1 MRPAF
6 RSDAAHD
13 IAGLRVATWRY
24 PGAHVPPPAREDR
37 IGLAIGM
44 MLLAYAAFTCLD
56 SSAKWL
62 VTSGMSPWT
71 AVCARYAVHLAI
83 VAALVLPVQGTR
95 SLASRSPRLEVL
107 RACLLLGSTLL
118 NFTAVRYLPLTV
130 TATIMFAMP
139 IFITVLSIP
148 LLGESVGI
156 RRWAAVLVG
165 FLGILIVMQPWSG
178 NFHWA
183 MLFSIG
189 AVLCASVYT
198 ILTRRLAGVDS
209 TNTQQLYAALVATA
223 GVAPVAAV
231 DWTPPQGSLG
241 WTLFACMGLFGWSGH
256 QLLTAAHRY
265 AAASV
270 LAPFVYTQLIYMT
283 LASWL
288 VFAQPPTI
296 WVLAGA
302 PIVAG
307 SGFYI
312 WWRERQLARSA
323 AQGERKRA

>member
-1 MRPAF
+1 
-6 RSDAAHD
+6 
-13 IAGLRVATWRY
+13 VATWRF
-24 PGAHVPPPAREDR
+24 PGAHVPIPAREDR
-37 IGLAIGM
+37 IGLAVGM
-44 MLLAYAAFTCLD
+44 MLLAYLAFTCLD

-83 VAALVLPVQGTR
+83 VAALVLPVQGVR
-95 SLASRSPRLEVL
+95 SLASRSPRLEVM

-139 IFITVLSIP
+139 IFITVLSVP
-148 LLGESVGI
+148 LLGEAVGL
-156 RRWAAVLVG
+156 RRWLAVLVG
-165 FLGILIVMQPWSG
+165 FGGILVVMQPWG
-178 NFHWA
+178 GAFHWA
-183 MLFSIG
+183 MLLSIG
-189 AVLCASVYT
+189 AVLCGSVYT

-209 TNTQQLYAALVATA
+209 TNTQQLYAALVATL
-223 GVAPVAAV
+223 GVLPFAAA
-231 DWTPPQGSLG
+231 DWTPPAGALG
-241 WTLFACMGLFGWSGH
+241 WTLFACMGVFGWAGH

-265 AAASV
+265 ALASV

-283 LASWL
+283 LASWV
-288 VFAQPPTI
+288 VFAQPPTV

-302 PIVAG
+302 PVVAG

-312 WWRERQLARSA
+312 WWRERQLARVRVKQEGRA
-323 AQGERKRA
+323 A

>member
-1 MRPAF
+1 M
-6 RSDAAHD
+6 
-13 IAGLRVATWRY
+13 ATWRF
-24 PGAHVPPPAREDR
+24 PGAHVPIPAREDR

-71 AVCARYAVHLAI
+71 AVCARYAVHLVI
-83 VAALVLPVQGTR
+83 VAALVLPVQGVR
-95 SLASRSPRLEVL
+95 SLSSRKPGLEVL

-148 LLGESVGI
+148 MLGEAVGI
-156 RRWAAVLVG
+156 RRWVAVLVG
-165 FLGILIVMQPWSG
+165 FCGILIVMQPWTG
-178 NFHWA
+178 DFQWA
-183 MLFSIG
+183 MLASLG

-198 ILTRRLAGVDS
+198 ILTRRLAGVDA
-209 TNTQQLYAALVATA
+209 TNTQQLYAALVATL
-223 GVAPVAAV
+223 GVLPFAIA
-231 DWTPPQGSLG
+231 DWTPPEAALG
-241 WTLFACMGLFGWSGH
+241 WTLFACMGVFGWGGH

-265 AAASV
+265 APASV

-283 LASWL
+283 LASWI
-288 VFAQPPTI
+288 VFAQPPTV

-312 WWRERQLARSA
+312 WWRERQLAHGATQDEGRTA
-323 AQGERKRA
+323 

>member
-1 MRPAF
+1 
-6 RSDAAHD
+6 
-13 IAGLRVATWRY
+13 
-24 PGAHVPPPAREDR
+24 
-37 IGLAIGM
+37 M

-71 AVCARYAVHLAI
+71 AVCVRYAGHLAI
-83 VAALVLPVQGTR
+83 VAALVLPVQGVR
-95 SLASRSPRLEVL
+95 SLSSRSPRLEVL

-118 NFTAVRYLPLTV
+118 NFVAIKYLPLTI

-139 IFITVLSIP
+139 IFITVLSVP
-148 LLGESVGI
+148 MLGEAVGL
-156 RRWAAVLVG
+156 RRWAAVLAG
-165 FLGILIVMQPWSG
+165 FGGILIVMHPWTG
-178 NFHWA
+178 DFHWA
-183 MLFSIG
+183 MLASLG
-189 AVLCASVYT
+189 AALCASVYT

-209 TNTQQLYAALVATA
+209 TNTQQLYAALVATL
-223 GVAPVAAV
+223 GVLPFAVAN
-231 DWTPPQGSLG
+231 WTPPVDALG
-241 WTLFACMGLFGWSGH
+241 WMLFACMGAFGWGGH

-265 AAASV
+265 APASV

-283 LASWL
+283 LSSWV
-288 VFAQPPTI
+288 VFAQPPTA

-312 WWRERQLARSA
+312 WWRERQLGRARVEQEEGTACPS
-323 AQGERKRA
+323 RPSRF

>member
-1 MRPAF
+1 
-6 RSDAAHD
+6 
-13 IAGLRVATWRY
+13 LATWRF
-24 PGAHVPPPAREDR
+24 PGAHVPIPAREDR

-62 VTSGMSPWT
+62 VTSGISPWT
-71 AVCARYAVHLAI
+71 AVCARYAVHLLI
-83 VAALVLPVQGTR
+83 VAALVLPVQGVR

-107 RACLLLGSTLL
+107 RAALLLGSTFL

-139 IFITVLSIP
+139 IFITVLSVP
-148 LLGESVGI
+148 LLGEVVGI
-156 RRWAAVLVG
+156 RRWAAVLTG
-165 FLGILIVMQPWSG
+165 FVGILIVMQPWG
-178 NFHWA
+178 GDFQWA
-183 MLFSIG
+183 MLASLG

-209 TNTQQLYAALVATA
+209 TNTQQLYAALVATL
-223 GVAPVAAV
+223 GVLPFAAAN
-231 DWTPPQGSLG
+231 WTPPEGALD
-241 WTLFACMGLFGWSGH
+241 WTLFACMGAFGWGGH

-265 AAASV
+265 APASV
-270 LAPFVYTQLIYMT
+270 LAPFVYTQLFYMT
-283 LASWL
+283 LASWV
-288 VFAQPPTI
+288 VFAQPPTA

-302 PIVAG
+302 PVVAG

-312 WWRERQLARSA
+312 WWRERQLAGGITQEEGR
-323 AQGERKRA
+323 RA